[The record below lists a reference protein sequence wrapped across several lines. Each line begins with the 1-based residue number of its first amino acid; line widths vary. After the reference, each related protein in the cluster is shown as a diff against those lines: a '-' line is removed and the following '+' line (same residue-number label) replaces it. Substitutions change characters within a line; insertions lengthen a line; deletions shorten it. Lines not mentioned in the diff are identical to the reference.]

1 MSREMSIGIASAI
14 GAAALAA
21 YAVLG
26 GPESNPDQVRT
37 LPYVVGFALVMAG
50 IVFGLVVPWAEKRSQ
65 APRTNRPAKAGLVV
79 SILGLLTVVAFWSG
93 LPVILGG
100 AGVALGL
107 AGRER
112 AAEAGRRRLAV
123 AAIIVGALAVL
134 LGVGSTVWD
143 QAL

>member
-1 MSREMSIGIASAI
+1 MSREMTLGISSAL

-26 GPESNPDQVRT
+26 GPEQQPDQVQS
-37 LPYVVGFALVMAG
+37 LPYVIGFTLVIAAV
-50 IVFGLVVPWAEKRSQ
+50 VFGLVVPWAEKRSQ
-65 APRTNRPAKAGLVV
+65 APRTNRPAKAGLVA

>member
-26 GPESNPDQVRT
+26 GPEPDPDQVRT

-65 APRTNRPAKAGLVV
+65 APRTNRPAKAGLVA